1 MSSDH
6 WLSDGLSRLQCLLL
20 GTVSVVFAAN
30 AMAQEIKPAGQYVL
44 LSLSEPTAP
53 VVQRKD
59 GTTGVLPLAGITPLT
74 ACSKTADLPLPAIAL
89 TDGIWMYGD
98 IPLVKV
104 GGKHVDYRSELAR
117 AGMVETD
124 AATAFADADEARAER
139 RGRWACASPFAPFE
153 RAAARSGVNSR
164 VLYGIAMNE
173 SARNGAPWP
182 WTINWNGQ
190 GFYFKTRHDAFAAA
204 RWLLAKGQRSFDIGL
219 MQVNWKY
226 HGHRFESLWDA
237 FQPAINT
244 RVAADIINENY
255 RSTGTW
261 SMAIRHY
268 HSPGDAARSQRYL
281 NSFNS
286 HFQRSLK
293 SQPLPTGVSKS

>member
-1 MSSDH
+1 MKIAKRMER
-6 WLSDGLSRLQCLLL
+6 WRER
-20 GTVSVVFAAN
+20 AASLVL
-30 AMAQEIKPAGQYVL
+30 ATLPLTFSALVTAQEVNPASQYVL
-44 LSLSEPTAP
+44 LSLSDPTAP
-53 VVQRKD
+53 IVQRQD
-59 GTTGVLPLAGITPLT
+59 GSKGVLPLAGVT
-74 ACSKTADLPLPAIAL
+74 ALSACGKSPDLPLPTIAL
-89 TDGIWMYGD
+89 TEGVWMYGD

-104 GGKHVDYRSELAR
+104 AGKHVDYRSELAR
-117 AGMVETD
+117 AGMIETD

-153 RAAARSGVNSR
+153 RAATRSGVNSR

-190 GFYFKTRHDAFAAA
+190 GFYFKTRQDAFAAA

-244 RVAADIINENY
+244 RVAADILNENY

-268 HSPGDAARSQRYL
+268 HSPADAVRSQRYL
-281 NSFNS
+281 NSFNN

-293 SQPLPTGVSKS
+293 TTHGERKS